1 MLMDGLQAVPS
12 IPQLPS
18 RRCEMES
25 KNSAT
30 WLMRKAE
37 LSECDYAFF
46 SPNALVD
53 SHQRLTQTL
62 GYLLEEVSHG

>member
-1 MLMDGLQAVPS
+1 
-12 IPQLPS
+12 
-18 RRCEMES
+18 MES